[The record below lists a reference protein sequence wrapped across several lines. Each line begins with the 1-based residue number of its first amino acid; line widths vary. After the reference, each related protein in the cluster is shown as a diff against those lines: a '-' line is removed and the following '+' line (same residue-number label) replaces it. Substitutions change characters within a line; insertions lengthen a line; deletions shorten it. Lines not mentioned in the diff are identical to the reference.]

1 MSSLPVHR
9 GGLARGWCGLPW
21 ASTFPAIAVAV
32 PGSARAACRWPGWWS
47 ARRYLGGAAMQG
59 TKVLQTA
66 AKGPYARRMAR
77 PIMSEGSL

>member
-1 MSSLPVHR
+1 MSSLPAHR
-9 GGLARGWCGLPW
+9 AGLARGWFRLPW
-21 ASTFPAIAVAV
+21 ASAFPAIAVAA
-32 PGSARAACRWPGWWS
+32 PGSAR
-47 ARRYLGGAAMQG
+47 RYTGGAATQG